1 VRRVWLCLL
10 SLRRIA
16 THAFQEIDMKNE
28 LISVVAATVLALGVA
43 AAADP
48 PTGADAVFKSLDRDG
63 DQRLSKS
70 EVTQDKTLLE
80 DFAALDADSDG
91 YLTTREYA
99 SHSKKMKPEEKND

>member
-1 VRRVWLCLL
+1 ML
-10 SLRRIA
+10 S
-16 THAFQEIDMKNE
+16 QEIDMKNE
-28 LISVVAATVLALGVA
+28 LISVVAATVLAVCAA
-43 AAADP
+43 AAADQDTQ

-70 EVTQDKTLLE
+70 EVAQDKKLLE
-80 DFAALDADSDG
+80 DFAALDVYSDG